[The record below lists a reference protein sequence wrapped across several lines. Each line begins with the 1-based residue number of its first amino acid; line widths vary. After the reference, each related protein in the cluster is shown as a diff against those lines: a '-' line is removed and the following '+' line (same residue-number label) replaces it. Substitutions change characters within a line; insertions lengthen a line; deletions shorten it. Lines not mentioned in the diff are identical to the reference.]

1 MAERPVVAAVRCEE
15 YQQVESALRRA
26 VELLGGMGQYVQP
39 GMRVALKPNLL
50 RAAAPERA
58 TATHPAVVA
67 AMVRLVQEAGGTPV
81 IVESPG
87 GPSTRARLRA
97 VFDSTGMTKVAQE
110 TGCEISYNTTV
121 RQVSFPEGRLLKRI
135 DMLEALAQADVVI
148 NLAKLKTHNLTR
160 LTLAVK
166 NCFGAVPGMVKI
178 GYHAKLQDAMTFSKG
193 LLDVACC
200 VRPVLSIID
209 GVLAMDGNGPSGGD
223 PFAGNVLLASPDMVA
238 VDVAATA
245 LVGWDPLSVTTTR
258 AAVEWGLSSGRVE
271 DLEWRGDALEMLRL
285 EGFRGGS
292 AAAVDPGLVP
302 RGLRGRLRRLIAAR
316 GVDGRPLGEGDLP
329 REVVDAGTVPS
340 AFRRWALRQLVVNPY
355 AGRACNGCGLC
366 VRHCPV
372 KAIRLVDGRAHMD
385 HSTCIRCYCCHELC
399 PQLAVELR
407 RGWVGRLV
415 YGP

>member
-1 MAERPVVAAVRCEE
+1 MAERPVVAAVRCQE
-15 YQQVESALRRA
+15 YAQVEAALQRT
-26 VELLGGMGQYVQP
+26 VELLGGMEQFVRP
-39 GMRVALKPNLL
+39 GMRVALKPNLM

-67 AMVRLVQEAGGTPV
+67 AIVRFVQEAGSTPV

-87 GPSTRARLRA
+87 GPFSRAWLRA
-97 VFDSTGMTKVAQE
+97 VYDSTGMTRVAAE
-110 TGCEISYNTTV
+110 TGAELSYDTSV
-121 RQVSFPEGRLLKRI
+121 RQVPFPEGQLLKRI
-135 DMLEALAQADVVI
+135 DIIDALLQADVVI

-166 NCFGAVPGMVKI
+166 NCFGAVPGTVKI
-178 GYHAKLQDAMTFSKG
+178 GYHAKLQDAMTFAKG

-200 VRPVLSIID
+200 VRPVLSVID

-223 PFAGNVLLASPDMVA
+223 PFPANVLLASADMVA

-245 LVGWDPLSVTTTR
+245 LVGWDPLTVTTTR

-271 DLEWRGDALEMLRL
+271 DLEWRGDTLETLRL

-292 AAAVDPGLVP
+292 AAAVDPGLLP

-316 GVDGRPLGEGDLP
+316 GANGRRLGEGDLP

-355 AGRACNGCGLC
+355 AGRRCNGCGHC

-372 KAIRLVDGRAHMD
+372 RAIRLVDGRAHMD
-385 HSTCIRCYCCHELC
+385 HNACIRCYCCHELC

-407 RGWVGRLV
+407 RGWVGRLL
-415 YGP
+415 YGT